1 MTSYTL
7 VPHPDFPPLQV
18 RGVRVELER
27 NGGETCLRYAVEG
40 ADAVVWPATVVP
52 ERADELWKTTCF
64 ELFVMPGEGAD
75 YFEFNFS
82 PSGRWAAYAFDAYR
96 AGMRDLALP
105 VDPQVERNGN
115 NIIVRRPGLEPGSI
129 VPQAQR
135 QEALA
140 PSLPPDGSRLKAG
153 ATAGEAIALTAVIEE
168 TGGVRSFWALAHA
181 PGAPDFHN
189 PDCFVARLPAP
200 DRA

>member
-27 NGGETCLRYAVEG
+27 NGSETCLRYAVDG
-40 ADAVVWPATVVP
+40 ADAVVWPAHAVP
-52 ERADELWKTTCF
+52 KRADELWKTTCF
-64 ELFVMPGEGAD
+64 ELFLKPGEGAD

-96 AGMRDLALP
+96 AGMRNLALP
-105 VDPQVERNGN
+105 AEPQVTRDGN
-115 NIIVRRPGLEPGSI
+115 HIIVRHPGLEPGSI

-135 QEALA
+135 QEGLA
-140 PSLPPDGSRLKAG
+140 SRLPPDGPRLKVG
-153 ATAGEAIALTAVIEE
+153 VTEARIALTAIIEE